1 MDLLIGF
8 IFSIILFFASV
19 YIISSMINS
28 IIYRILFKKWFKKQ
42 TLKKTYN
49 TNEDLN
55 N

>member
-1 MDLLIGF
+1 MNWFIGL
-8 IFSIILFFASV
+8 IFSIILVFASI
-19 YIISSMINS
+19 YIISTMINS

-42 TLKKTYN
+42 GIKKVDN